1 MFVCAGSGFKG
12 KPKKKK
18 KKRKKKRSNTRG
30 NILKLGKRRALL
42 ISESDA
48 HKTEFHLTRQDMT
61 GP

>member
-1 MFVCAGSGFKG
+1 MFVCACSGFKG
-12 KPKKKK
+12 KPKKK
-18 KKRKKKRSNTRG
+18 KKKRSNTRG